1 MNKRMKSNR
10 RIPAPS
16 VAIIDC
22 GVGNV
27 RSIRFACDAVGLRSV
42 VTADPRVVEASDG
55 AILPGV
61 GAFDAAM
68 RSLRTRRLDA
78 AIVAFART
86 GRGLLGICL
95 GMQLLMSRSEEFGE
109 HEGLGIVPGR
119 VAAIPRQGLD
129 GAKRKTP
136 HMGWAGIRG
145 GDRWSPGSWDDTLLS
160 DCQDDE
166 PMYFAHSFVV
176 IPDDDAAVVARTR
189 YADFDF
195 CSAFQSDGVFG
206 CQFHPER
213 SGRAGL
219 RIYRNFAARLRAN
232 AAARESQLVD
242 QFASR

>member
-16 VAIIDC
+16 VAIVDC

-27 RSIRFACDAVGLRSV
+27 RSIRFACEAVGLRSV

-55 AILPGV
+55 TILPGV

-68 RSLRTRRLDA
+68 RTLRAKRLDA

-119 VAAIPRQGLD
+119 VAAIPRRGVD
-129 GAKRKTP
+129 GATRKTP
-136 HMGWAGIRG
+136 HVGWAGIRG
-145 GDRWSPGSWDDTLLS
+145 DDRKPPGSWNATLLC
-160 DCQDDE
+160 DCRDGE
-166 PMYFAHSFVV
+166 PMYFAHSFVA
-176 IPDDDAAVVARTR
+176 IPDDDSAVVARTR
-189 YADFDF
+189 YAGFDF
-195 CSAFQSDGVFG
+195 CSAFQSGGVFG

-213 SGRAGL
+213 SGPAGL
-219 RIYRNFAARLRAN
+219 SIYRSFAARLGTS

-242 QFASR
+242 QLASS